1 MVQREISYL
10 LFGWLHSLV
19 WSSKTSFLAFKLC
32 QRLSSVTWEV
42 KGLCQE
48 GKRKKMDRNV
58 DEEIVIVG
66 AGICGLATALAL
78 HRKRIKSVVLERSET
93 VRATGA
99 AIIVQ
104 ANGWHALDQL
114 GIGSTLRETAI
125 PIQRGRFIS
134 LNEAE
139 PMEFPFGVN
148 QEFRCLKRT
157 DLVKVM
163 ADNLP
168 TGTIRT
174 NCQVLSIDLD
184 PVTKFPHLMLSNGT
198 VIHAKVVIGCDGVN
212 SAIGSMFGLYRTT
225 LSLFSTCV
233 ARGFT
238 NYPNGHQFASEFVMM
253 SRGQVQLGRLP
264 VTDKLVY
271 WFVTRL
277 RTSRDSTIWKDP
289 VLIRQSLMESM
300 KGFPEGAMDM
310 IKNCNLSF
318 LHLTELKYRPPWELL
333 FNSFRKGTV
342 TIAGD
347 AMHATGPFVAQG
359 GSASIEDGIV
369 LARCLAQK
377 KFNNAKKTDET
388 EINIAVAEEAFDQYV
403 KERKMRN
410 FWLSFHSFLVGK
422 KLDTKS
428 SIIRF
433 IIIAIMST
441 LFRDP
446 DWHSRYHCGNL

>member
-1 MVQREISYL
+1 
-10 LFGWLHSLV
+10 
-19 WSSKTSFLAFKLC
+19 
-32 QRLSSVTWEV
+32 
-42 KGLCQE
+42 
-48 GKRKKMDRNV
+48 MDTDV
-58 DEEIVIVG
+58 DAEIVIVG

-78 HRKRIKSVVLERSET
+78 HRKRIKSVVLERSEI

-104 ANGWHALDQL
+104 ANGWRALDEL

-125 PIQRGRFIS
+125 QIQRGRFIS
-134 LNEAE
+134 LNEVE

-148 QEFRCLKRT
+148 KEFRCLKRT

-174 NCQVLSIDLD
+174 NCQVLSVELD
-184 PVTKFPHLMLSNGT
+184 PVTKFPHLMLSNGS
-198 VIHAKVVIGCDGVN
+198 VLQAKVVIGCDGVN
-212 SAIGSMFGLYRTT
+212 SAIASMFGLHRTT
-225 LSLFSTCV
+225 LRLFSTSV

-238 NYPNGHQFASEFVMM
+238 NYPNGHRFSSEFVMM
-253 SRGQVQLGRLP
+253 SKGQVQLGRLP

-277 RTSRDSTIWKDP
+277 RTSKDSKIWKDP

-300 KGFPEGAMDM
+300 KGFPEEAMEM
-310 IKNCNLSF
+310 MRNSKLSF
-318 LHLTELKYRPPWELL
+318 LHLTELKYRPPWDLL
-333 FNSFRKGTV
+333 FNNFRKGTV

-347 AMHATGPFVAQG
+347 AMHPTGPFVAQG
-359 GSASIEDGIV
+359 GSASIEDAIV

-377 KFNNAKKTDET
+377 VFDNKNKTEET
-388 EINIAVAEEAFDQYV
+388 AINSAMAEEAFDQYV

-422 KLDTKS
+422 KLDTTS

-433 IIIAIMST
+433 IILAIMST

>member
-1 MVQREISYL
+1 
-10 LFGWLHSLV
+10 
-19 WSSKTSFLAFKLC
+19 
-32 QRLSSVTWEV
+32 
-42 KGLCQE
+42 
-48 GKRKKMDRNV
+48 MDTDV
-58 DEEIVIVG
+58 DAEIVIVG

-104 ANGWHALDQL
+104 ANGWRALDEL

-125 PIQRGRFIS
+125 QIHS
-134 LNEAE
+134 
-139 PMEFPFGVN
+139 VN
-148 QEFRCLKRT
+148 KEFRCLKRT

-174 NCQVLSIDLD
+174 NCQVLSVELD
-184 PVTKFPHLMLSNGT
+184 PVTKFPHLMLSNGS
-198 VIHAKVVIGCDGVN
+198 VLRAKVVIGCDGVN
-212 SAIGSMFGLYRTT
+212 SAIASMFGLHRTT
-225 LSLFSTCV
+225 LRLFSTSV

-238 NYPNGHQFASEFVMM
+238 NYPNGHKFSSEFVMM
-253 SRGQVQLGRLP
+253 SKGQVQLGRLP

-277 RTSRDSTIWKDP
+277 RTSKDSKIWKDP

-300 KGFPEGAMDM
+300 KGFPAEAMEM
-310 IKNCNLSF
+310 MRNSKLSF
-318 LHLTELKYRPPWELL
+318 LHLTELKYRPPWDLL
-333 FNSFRKGTV
+333 FNNFRKGTV

-347 AMHATGPFVAQG
+347 AMHPTGPFVAQG
-359 GSASIEDGIV
+359 GSASIEDAIV

-377 KFNNAKKTDET
+377 MFDDKNKTEET
-388 EINIAVAEEAFDQYV
+388 TINSAMAEEAFDQYV

-422 KLDTKS
+422 KLDTTS

-433 IIIAIMST
+433 IILAIMST

>member
-1 MVQREISYL
+1 
-10 LFGWLHSLV
+10 
-19 WSSKTSFLAFKLC
+19 
-32 QRLSSVTWEV
+32 
-42 KGLCQE
+42 
-48 GKRKKMDRNV
+48 MDTDV
-58 DEEIVIVG
+58 DAEIVIVG

-78 HRKRIKSVVLERSET
+78 HRFSLLQGIKTNIFISYHLPKKMTKMYVF
-93 VRATGA
+93 
-99 AIIVQ
+99 
-104 ANGWHALDQL
+104 
-114 GIGSTLRETAI
+114 
-125 PIQRGRFIS
+125 RGRFVS
-134 LNEAE
+134 LNEVE

-148 QEFRCLKRT
+148 KEFRCLKRT

-168 TGTIRT
+168 TRTIRT
-174 NCQVLSIDLD
+174 NCQVLSVELD
-184 PVTKFPHLMLSNGT
+184 PVTKFPHLMLSNGS
-198 VIHAKVVIGCDGVN
+198 VLQAKVVIGCDGVN
-212 SAIGSMFGLYRTT
+212 SAIASMFGLHRTT
-225 LSLFSTCV
+225 LRLFSTSV

-238 NYPNGHQFASEFVMM
+238 NYPNGHRFSSEFVMM
-253 SRGQVQLGRLP
+253 SKGQVQLGRLP

-277 RTSRDSTIWKDP
+277 RTSKDSKIWKDP

-300 KGFPEGAMDM
+300 KGFPEEAMEM
-310 IKNCNLSF
+310 MRNSKLSF
-318 LHLTELKYRPPWELL
+318 LHLTELKYRPPWDLL
-333 FNSFRKGTV
+333 FNNFRKGTV

-347 AMHATGPFVAQG
+347 AMHPTGPFVAQG
-359 GSASIEDGIV
+359 GSASIEDAIV

-377 KFNNAKKTDET
+377 VFDNKNKTEET
-388 EINIAVAEEAFDQYV
+388 AINSAMAEEAFDQYV

-422 KLDTKS
+422 KLDTTS

-433 IIIAIMST
+433 IILAIMST

>member
-1 MVQREISYL
+1 ME
-10 LFGWLHSLV
+10 
-19 WSSKTSFLAFKLC
+19 T
-32 QRLSSVTWEV
+32 
-42 KGLCQE
+42 
-48 GKRKKMDRNV
+48 NV
-58 DEEIVIVG
+58 DAEIVIVG

-78 HRKRIKSVVLERSET
+78 HRKRIKSVVLERSES

-104 ANGWHALDQL
+104 ANGWRALDQL
-114 GIGSTLRETAI
+114 GIASTLRETAI
-125 PIQRGRFIS
+125 QIQRGRFIS
-134 LNEAE
+134 LNEVE

-148 QEFRCLKRT
+148 KEFRCLKRT

-174 NCQVLSIDLD
+174 NCQVLSVELD
-184 PVTKFPHLMLSNGT
+184 PVTKFPHLMLSNGS
-198 VIHAKVVIGCDGVN
+198 VLHAKVVIGCDGVN
-212 SAIGSMFGLYRTT
+212 SAIASMFGLHRTT
-225 LSLFSTCV
+225 LSLFSTSV

-238 NYPNGHQFASEFVMM
+238 NYPNGHQFASEFVVM
-253 SRGQVQLGRLP
+253 SKGQVQLGRLP
-264 VTDKLVY
+264 VTDKVVY

-277 RTSRDSTIWKDP
+277 RTSKDSKIWQDP
-289 VLIRQSLMESM
+289 VLIRQSLMESL
-300 KGFPEGAMDM
+300 KGFPEEAMDM
-310 IKNCNLSF
+310 MRNTNLSF
-318 LHLTELKYRPPWELL
+318 LHLTDLKYRPPWDLL
-333 FNSFRKGTV
+333 FNNFRKGTV

-347 AMHATGPFVAQG
+347 AMHPTGPFVAQG
-359 GSASIEDGIV
+359 GSASIEDAIV

-377 KFNNAKKTDET
+377 MFDNSKKTEET
-388 EINIAVAEEAFDQYV
+388 EMNIVMAEEAFDQYV

-422 KLDTKS
+422 KLDTTS
-428 SIIRF
+428 CIIRF
-433 IIIAIMST
+433 IILAIMST